1 MYCLVSMSSQSSTPD
16 PRCSTG
22 PPPPRVSF
30 MKNISLRRLAHIK
43 RDALLV
49 PIEAKNIGLSARGS
63 LRGLGALR
71 LAPRFF

>member
-1 MYCLVSMSSQSSTPD
+1 MYCLVSMSSLSSTSD

-22 PPPPRVSF
+22 APAPRVSF
-30 MKNISLRRLAHIK
+30 MKNIFLRRLAHIK

-49 PIEAKNIGLSARGS
+49 PIEAKNIRLSARCS
-63 LRGLGALR
+63 LRGPGALR